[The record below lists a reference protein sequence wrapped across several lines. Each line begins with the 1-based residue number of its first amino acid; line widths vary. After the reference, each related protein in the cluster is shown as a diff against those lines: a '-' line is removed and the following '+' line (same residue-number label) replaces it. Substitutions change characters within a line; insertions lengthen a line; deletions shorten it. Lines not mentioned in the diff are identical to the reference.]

1 MKNLILAMLLL
12 VAFSVTAQDAELN
25 ELDQIFVDNEGLELI
40 EDDEPVTSVQ
50 WTKENTASTFI
61 TMKEKMTK
69 NKGPI
74 MLFVIDG
81 GDIYETENLINF
93 MNSREGRSFR
103 VYINYMVIDSRDMQK
118 SPILNERFRMGN
130 VFLVEENFKT
140 LAYSKIDY
148 YKTKTG
154 PDWWSALQSFVAK
167 NEKVI
172 SEASNKLRDHAD
184 PALVKTFDES
194 LQSIKEGSFRERR
207 KATKTMKSLVKNFG
221 FLLMPICSSSDPE
234 MSETANKL
242 LLQTQ
247 TRVKF
252 PLSRTIPLT
261 FNMEKQLASFI
272 KK

>member
-1 MKNLILAMLLL
+1 MNNLILAMLLL
-12 VAFSVTAQDAELN
+12 VAFSVTAQDPELN
-25 ELDQIFVDNEGLELI
+25 ELDQIFVDNEGLDLI

-61 TMKEKMTK
+61 SMKEKMTK

-74 MLFVIDG
+74 MLFLIDG

-93 MNSREGRSFR
+93 MNSKEGRSFR
-103 VYINYMVIDSRDMQK
+103 VYVNYMVIDTRDMVK
-118 SPILNERFRMGN
+118 SPLLNERFRMGN
-130 VFLVEENFKT
+130 IFLVEENFKT

-154 PDWWSALQSFVAK
+154 QDWWNALQNFVAK

-172 SEASNKLRDHAD
+172 NDASNKLRNHAD
-184 PALVKTFDES
+184 PDLVKSFDKS
-194 LQSIKEGSFRERR
+194 LKSIQEGSFRERR
-207 KATKTMKSLVKNFG
+207 KATKTMKSLVKNLG

-234 MSETANKL
+234 MSATAKSL

-252 PLSRTIPLT
+252 PLTRTIPLT